1 MNISTTSVVNWA
13 RIGKSTIF
21 DLVLNAQTED
31 NDFIENEMSTTD
43 VMSYKPEL
51 AQELQANKGD
61 PAFDFLYD
69 MFYNLPT
76 GEEVKKNLLIV
87 FAGNI
92 GTEDA
97 PEFRAWNTTSTL
109 ILDHFDSVA
118 EKIYFKFSI
127 IDIGRG
133 TCTVTDGVPVFTATG
148 ATSSTV
154 TDTVLPDTTV
164 TEDTTPDDTES
175 EGEVTDD
182 ETPDTE
188 TE

>member
-1 MNISTTSVVNWA
+1 MNISTISTESWA

-31 NDFIENEMSTTD
+31 NDFIEDEMPTTD
-43 VMSYKPEL
+43 VMYYKPEL
-51 AQELQANKGD
+51 SQELQCNKGD
-61 PAFDFLYD
+61 EAFDYLYD

-92 GTEDA
+92 GTDDS
-97 PEFRAWNTTSTL
+97 PKFNAWNTTSTL

-127 IDIGRG
+127 TKIQRG
-133 TCTVTDGVPVFTATG
+133 TCTVSDGVPTFTLNG
-148 ATSSTV
+148 A
-154 TDTVLPDTTV
+154 
-164 TEDTTPDDTES
+164 S
-175 EGEVTDD
+175 E
-182 ETPDTE
+182 
-188 TE
+188 